1 MLLGTNGL
9 KTLLVLKI
17 FKFLSLKNRL
27 DKKARVNFKIYNVK
41 NRETNNISISQRVKL
56 VRQ

>member
-17 FKFLSLKNRL
+17 FKFLFLKNRL

-41 NRETNNISISQRVKL
+41 NRETNNGNTHVTQYLKE
-56 VRQ
+56 